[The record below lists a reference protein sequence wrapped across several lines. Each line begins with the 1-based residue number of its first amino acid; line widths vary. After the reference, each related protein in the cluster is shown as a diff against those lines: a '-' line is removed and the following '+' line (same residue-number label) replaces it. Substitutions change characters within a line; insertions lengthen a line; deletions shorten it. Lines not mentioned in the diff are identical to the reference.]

1 MKKIILKLIIFQC
14 SFCIAEAQWIIQPTG
29 NIHDIRDVEFINR
42 YTGWACGDNYI
53 YKTTNGGNNWIEQ
66 SHPYAYTIQ
75 QIFPVNDS
83 VVYACGWW
91 NFMKTINGGNN
102 WTAFFAG
109 GTGQGL
115 PVLEALYFIDEN
127 TGWLAGNVVVMKTT
141 NGGNSFVDSMRI
153 EVISTDMY
161 FKDSQ
166 NGLISSYSGLIKR
179 TTNGGVNWQSV
190 RIINN
195 GPLYDFNQIAVVND
209 SVVWV
214 GGKSIYKSTNFGST
228 WDSIAFIETNAFM
241 YGLAF
246 SSLNTGFISGNM
258 AEMY

>member
-14 SFCIAEAQWIIQPTG
+14 SIYFTEAQWIINRLEIYMIYEMSSLLT
-29 NIHDIRDVEFINR
+29 IIR
-42 YTGWACGDNYI
+42 WLLGDNYI

-66 SHPYAYTIQ
+66 PHPYAYTIQ

-153 EVISTDMY
+153 EMFVI
-161 FKDSQ
+161 FILDSL
-166 NGLISSYSGLIKR
+166 NGVRMVAFQK
-179 TTNGGVNWQSV
+179 TNGGRSWN
-190 RIINN
+190 
-195 GPLYDFNQIAVVND
+195 
-209 SVVWV
+209 
-214 GGKSIYKSTNFGST
+214 
-228 WDSIAFIETNAFM
+228 E
-241 YGLAF
+241 
-246 SSLNTGFISGNM
+246 
-258 AEMY
+258 